1 MRGVVVFI
9 LIIFLMMTLPFSID
23 VKADNEGPIFSNERP
38 GRNSITTSLSPVLVV
53 NYSDPDGMDL
63 SSVRIRIDGRDVT
76 EWEVTHVREDG
87 VEHQVPSILP
97 LAPGNHTIVV
107 IASDLIGNE
116 ANYSWTFR
124 VDPNY
129 LEGGMAGQVDIASLI
144 GGALAIIAVIGLGLL
159 LYIIYLK
166 LIRRYTWRKYF
177 AQHPVHKHYLTFYGP
192 IAGAVIFM
200 LIAFMYIADG
210 SFSSPWAYEYAF
222 IVAFIIGILPFA
234 VSARLERRM
243 IARYEY
249 AFSQFLFELADAIR
263 GGMDPAKAIVE
274 FSKVDTGVMR
284 KQLAIAA
291 DGIRLGRPFED
302 MMLVMTKKMN
312 SELISRY
319 SSLIGEAA
327 KLGGDISV
335 VIHRAAKDMDDM
347 IRIENERRRQIS
359 MQATTIYI
367 SFSVL
372 IIVIYL
378 LIDIYPSIGSLDMGL
393 FGGGGLESAMSDVQP
408 RMSFEMVKRRF
419 FHLVLI
425 ISISSGVL
433 IGLFSEGRLKY
444 GLLHAILM
452 VAASTVFF
460 ALMVF

>member
-1 MRGVVVFI
+1 MRRAILLAMVILLVLAPNLASGV
-9 LIIFLMMTLPFSID
+9 S
-23 VKADNEGPIFSNERP
+23 ADSEGPVFYNERP
-38 GRNSITTSLSPVLVV
+38 GNNSTTASLNPILKV
-53 NYSDPDGMDL
+53 NYSDPDGLDL
-63 SSVRIRIDGRDVT
+63 GSVRMDIDGMDVT
-76 EWEVTHVREDG
+76 EWDVTYVREYA
-87 VEHQVPSILP
+87 VEHQIPSIFA
-97 LAPGNHTIVV
+97 LAPGNHTVNV
-107 IASDLIGNE
+107 TASDSLGNE
-116 ANYSWTFR
+116 ASHSWTFR
-124 VDPNY
+124 VDPTYN
-129 LEGGMAGQVDIASLI
+129 EGGQGGQVDVASLI
-144 GGALAIIAVIGLGLL
+144 GGALAIIALLGLCL
-159 LYIIYLK
+159 VLYIIYLK
-166 LIRRYTWRKYF
+166 FIRKYSWRKYF
-177 AQHPVHKHYLTFYGP
+177 SQHPVHKHYITFYGP
-192 IAGAVIFM
+192 IAGAIIFM

-222 IVAFIIGILPFA
+222 IIAFIIGALPFA
-234 VSARLERRM
+234 IGARLERRM

-284 KQLAIAA
+284 KQLTIAA

-335 VIHRAAKDMDDM
+335 VIHRSAKDMDDM

-367 SFSVL
+367 SFAVL

-378 LIDIYPSIGSLDMGL
+378 LIDIYPSIGSLDMGVL
-393 FGGGGLESAMSDVQP
+393 GGGGLETAVSDVQP

-433 IGLFSEGRLKY
+433 IGLFSEGKLKY
-444 GLLHAILM
+444 GLLHAIIM
-452 VAASTVFF
+452 VAVSTAFF